1 MPYEIYPTPDSQLMD
16 DTFHDWLEK
25 CPNNWVRLDIE
36 QGKEPGEN
44 IKCIAATYKFYRN
57 DPNGGNDDD

>member
-16 DTFHDWLEK
+16 DLFHDWLEK
-25 CPNNWVRLDIE
+25 CPNNWVRIDIE

-44 IKCIAATYKFYRN
+44 IKCISATYKFFRN
-57 DPNGGNDDD
+57 DEGGDNELE

>member
-1 MPYEIYPTPDSQLMD
+1 MPYEITPTPDSQLMD

-44 IKCIAATYKFYRN
+44 IKCIAATYKFYRH

>member
-1 MPYEIYPTPDSQLMD
+1 MPYEITPTPDSQLMD

-57 DPNGGNDDD
+57 DPNGCNDDD

>member
-25 CPNNWVRLDIE
+25 CPNNWIRIDIE
-36 QGKEPGEN
+36 QDKEPGEN
-44 IKCIAATYKFYRN
+44 IKCISATYKFYRN
-57 DPNGGNDDD
+57 DNGGDDE